1 MYFGHFDG
9 KKITGKWEIPDNCG
23 GNFQIKCHLPK
34 WSGWSKDD
42 GDKHDM
48 EMYLKFIPGNVW
60 GFGQDHDG
68 RFYMRGYLDPNHG
81 LVSFVKSY
89 VSMDGSSNMLHYN
102 GC

>member
-1 MYFGHFDG
+1 
-9 KKITGKWEIPDNCG
+9 
-23 GNFQIKCHLPK
+23 
-34 WSGWSKDD
+34 
-42 GDKHDM
+42 M

-89 VSMDGSSNMLHYN
+89 LSRDGEGQMLHYN